1 MAPVGLTMY
10 LIPAQVAG
18 LWPWAMPI
26 IDVRLLGSIF
36 LASAILSGWGIV
48 RGRRRA
54 EIDPLLAAYAGF
66 ASLALMASVA
76 HVALFDAHRAM
87 TWVLSLSDGRSSLLD
102 IAERSKLPF
111 AMVHEAASQLF
122 SHDLLSPVDG

>member
-1 MAPVGLTMY
+1 VARVGLTMY

-87 TWVLSLSDGRSSLLD
+87 TWVFFGLYVYVAAGGWVA
-102 IAERSKLPF
+102 IALRRR
-111 AMVHEAASQLF
+111 AMRA
-122 SHDLLSPVDG
+122 